1 MSIPKEGS
9 ILGIDTV
16 DMVAGT
22 DHPQEAQQFINMQL
36 DALGQL
42 GWAVE
47 MAYGPS
53 NATLQSVF
61 VAYPELAR
69 TMPSSEADLA
79 KLYSP
84 NWRVYNANLAR
95 ATDYW
100 NRNVKH

>member
-1 MSIPKEGS
+1 MT
-9 ILGIDTV
+9 GIGPV
-16 DMVAGT
+16 VVRC
-22 DHPQEAQQFINMQL
+22 PRVAQQFINMQL

-61 VAYPELAR
+61 AVYPELAR
-69 TMPSSEADLA
+69 TMPSSDADLA
-79 KLYSP
+79 KLSSP